1 MANLQSRALA
11 RVRSLVSPFVRLLLI
26 LFLVDNIALIVHGG
40 AWDIPRN
47 SLKAC
52 RDGVLRALD
61 RGWDILKAGG
71 TAVTACEQAIIEL
84 EDEPIFDAG
93 VGSHLNRDGRVQLDA
108 ILMDG
113 ATLKS
118 GAVVAVERIRNPI
131 RLARLILARSE
142 HMLLAGYGAEQFAL
156 EHGLGFCNPEDLIT
170 ERETEIWSSRSGN
183 TSNFGTVGAVAL
195 DINGDL
201 ASGTSTGGT
210 MYKYPGRVGD
220 SALIGCGCYADNEA
234 SAVSSTGHGESIMK
248 VVLAKTA
255 SDLVSAGSPPQ
266 DAAEVVI
273 ALMSK
278 RTAGRGGLI
287 LLDRHG
293 RVGTAFSTSNM
304 AYAYRTA
311 TASGLFGIE
320 P

>member
-1 MANLQSRALA
+1 
-11 RVRSLVSPFVRLLLI
+11 
-26 LFLVDNIALIVHGG
+26 VDNIALIVHGG
-40 AWDIPRN
+40 AWDIPRDAAR
-47 SLKAC
+47 AC
-52 RDGVLRALD
+52 RDGVLRALE
-61 RGWDILKAGG
+61 RGWDILKSGG
-71 TAVTACEQAIIEL
+71 TALDACEQAIIEL

-93 VGSHLNRDGRVQLDA
+93 IGSHLNRDGKIQLDA

-131 RLARLILARSE
+131 RLARLILERSE

-156 EHGLGFCNPEDLIT
+156 DHGLGFCNPEDLIT
-170 ERETEIWSSRSGN
+170 ERETEIWSSHSGN
-183 TSNFGTVGAVAL
+183 TANFGTVGAVAL

-220 SALIGCGCYADNEA
+220 SALIGCGCYADNES

-255 SDLVSAGSPPQ
+255 SDLAAAGKPAQ
-266 DAAEVVI
+266 AAAEAAI
-273 ALMSK
+273 ALLDK
-278 RTAGRGGLI
+278 RTEGRGGLI
-287 LLDRHG
+287 MLDRHG
-293 RVGTAFSTSNM
+293 RAGAAFTTPNM

-311 TASGLFGIE
+311 TASGLFDIGS
-320 P
+320 

>member
-1 MANLQSRALA
+1 M
-11 RVRSLVSPFVRLLLI
+11 
-26 LFLVDNIALIVHGG
+26 DNIALIVHGG

-93 VGSHLNRDGRVQLDA
+93 VGSHLNREGKVQLDA

-131 RLARLILARSE
+131 RLARLVLEKSE

-156 EHGLGFCNPEDLIT
+156 EQGLEFCNPEDLIT
-170 ERETEIWSSRSGN
+170 EREAEIWSSRSGAA
-183 TSNFGTVGAVAL
+183 NFGTVGAVAL
-195 DINGDL
+195 DVNGNL

-210 MYKYPGRVGD
+210 LYKYPGRVGD
-220 SALIGCGCYADNEA
+220 SALIGCGCYADNES

-255 SDLVSAGSPPQ
+255 SDFVAAGKPAQ
-266 DAAEVVI
+266 AAAEAVI
-273 ALMSK
+273 ALMSR

-293 RVGTAFSTSNM
+293 RVGTTFSTSNM

-311 TASGLFGIE
+311 TASGLFDIG

>member
-1 MANLQSRALA
+1 
-11 RVRSLVSPFVRLLLI
+11 
-26 LFLVDNIALIVHGG
+26 VDNIALIVHGG
-40 AWDIPRN
+40 AWDIPRT
-47 SLKAC
+47 SLKAG
-52 RDGVLRALD
+52 RDGVMRALD
-61 RGWDILKAGG
+61 RGWDILKGG
-71 TAVTACEQAIIEL
+71 GPAVTACEQAIIEL

-93 VGSHLNRDGRVQLDA
+93 VGSHLNREGKVQLDA

-131 RLARLILARSE
+131 RLARLVLEKSE

-156 EHGLGFCNPEDLIT
+156 EQGLEFCNPEDLIT
-170 ERETEIWSSRSGN
+170 EREAEIWSSRSGAA
-183 TSNFGTVGAVAL
+183 NFGTVGAVAL
-195 DINGDL
+195 DVNGNL

-210 MYKYPGRVGD
+210 LYKYPGRVGD
-220 SALIGCGCYADNEA
+220 SALIGCGCYADNES

-255 SDLVSAGSPPQ
+255 SDLVAAGKPAQ
-266 DAAEVVI
+266 AAAEAVI
-273 ALMSK
+273 ALMSR

-311 TASGLFGIE
+311 TASGLFDIG